1 MKKDIHPKY
10 HDKAKVICA
19 CGNEFTVGS
28 TVPEIHIELC
38 SVCHPFYTGK
48 QKIVDAAGRVDKFK
62 QRMAKKED
70 SAKSK
75 PGKKAKRAALSAKK
89 KQTVKK

>member
-1 MKKDIHPKY
+1 MKKELHPKY

-48 QKIVDAAGRVDKFK
+48 QKIMDTAGRVDKFK
-62 QRMAKKED
+62 QRVAKKEI
-70 SAKSK
+70 ASK
-75 PGKKAKRAALSAKK
+75 GKVGKTAKRAALSKK
-89 KQTVKK
+89 KKAEKK